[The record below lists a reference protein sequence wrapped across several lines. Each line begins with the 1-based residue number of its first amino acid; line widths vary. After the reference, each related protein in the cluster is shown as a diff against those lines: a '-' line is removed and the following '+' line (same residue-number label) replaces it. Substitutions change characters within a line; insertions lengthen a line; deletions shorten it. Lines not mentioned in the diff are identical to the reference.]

1 MEETLEKDGNRI
13 DRASQV
19 ILRAL
24 NGGDEWVRG
33 KTLREAADLSQ
44 NGQVFYRME
53 EHLIPSGLAQ
63 EAARTERNGHVE
75 PRQFRLTEEGG
86 AWVDEHADTLAIP
99 TTREEAAEKAG
110 AAYEAAESAR
120 SSVQNYRKK
129 LHRVKSRV
137 EEIEEQQETHHT
149 GLSNMWQQSE
159 NTRERSEE
167 TAAAV
172 EELQEQVGGIEE
184 SVSELEEEVSS
195 IERRMSEESE
205 RREESL
211 REDLE
216 EVREQAE
223 RANRSW
229 WERLFSSD

>member
-1 MEETLEKDGNRI
+1 MAETLEKDGHRI

-53 EHLIPSGLAQ
+53 EHLMPSGLVQ

-75 PRQFRLTEEGG
+75 PRQFRLTEEGA
-86 AWVDEHADTLAIP
+86 AWIDEHAEALAIP
-99 TTREEAAEKAG
+99 TTREETAAKAG
-110 AAYEAAESAR
+110 EAYEAATSAR

-129 LHRVKSRV
+129 LHRVKGRV
-137 EEIEEQQETHHT
+137 EEVEDAVEEIGESQE
-149 GLSNMWQQSE
+149 NMTVSVMSVSD
-159 NTRERSEE
+159 RSEE
-167 TAAAV
+167 NKERSKETAATVA
-172 EELQEQVGGIEE
+172 
-184 SVSELEEEVSS
+184 ELEERVGE
-195 IERRMSEESE
+195 IEETVARLEEESRARDE
-205 RREESL
+205 FL
-211 REDLE
+211 RADLAA
-216 EVREQAE
+216 VRDLAE

-229 WERLFSSD
+229 WERLFHSE